1 MVMEMRL
8 LTIGLLFTL
17 LIGAVGVGRWAMGLQ
32 RGRRLA
38 AAQVKTTAPVAPL
51 NLNATGLLIIF
62 GVTDKEPTDWSG
74 EISVSTG
81 EIIALSGWRLGPKA
95 AIEGNR
101 FFLNSRFA
109 GPQQKQIIPP
119 GLFVTLQAPEDATVR
134 VATKQ
139 GEFSFRLGEIVF
151 GQPKLFLD
159 GRVRVERI
167 PASFRLTSAT
177 TEEDFPVAV
186 TDAKGNL
193 WVAFT
198 VYTHGGQPNLG
209 EPLTEEPKDFE
220 FLRPK
225 GNGDQ
230 IWLMSFDGKRWS
242 EPMPVTEKGLD
253 VWKPTVALD
262 GRGGIW
268 VIWSQNLRGNWE
280 LMGRRYDLASRQWG
294 KVERLTNAEGADI
307 NAVATTDAKG
317 RVWLAWQGW
326 RGDNFDIW
334 LMNLGERKPIRI
346 STSNANDWSPSIAAT
361 KDGLVIVAWDT
372 YDRGNYDIWLAQVQG
387 GKVKQRIAV
396 AQTLRFEARPQLLV
410 DAQNRI
416 WVAYEEG
423 DVSWGKD
430 FADIGEF
437 KTPIARFNL
446 GAPLYLTRTIQVKV
460 WANGRL
466 QQPIG
471 DVRMNFP
478 ETLQRSISCPRIA
491 ADERGRIWLLFR
503 HATNPD
509 GSNENWSSYAVF
521 YDGEQWSAPTILP
534 QSVNI
539 REIGVAL
546 ALVRGTLVAIYPSD
560 KRPAGT
566 DSRLDSDLF
575 AAVLNL
581 PGEAKPIKL
590 VASSATYEGK
600 MPIVV
605 PYTPKEVVHPNE
617 KQDIARMRSFRLKLG
632 GKTYLLLRGEFH
644 RHTELTAHRDGIR
657 LEWRGSGQPDG
668 SLEDTWRYALDAADF
683 DWMGLGDHDNGYH
696 HEYLWWLSQKTTD
709 LFNHPP
715 RFIGMFTYE
724 RSVPY
729 PSGHRNVMFA
739 QRGIRP
745 LPRLGG
751 GQRQELLMGT
761 PERGAPDV
769 KMLYRYLKTFGG
781 ICASHTSATNMGT
794 DWRDNDPVAEPVVE
808 IYQGCRQNYEY
819 LGAPRSAT
827 KAEEVVDSWQPA
839 GFVWE
844 AFKKGYKLGFQCS
857 SDHVSTH
864 ISYAV
869 VFAEAPTREA
879 IVDAFRKRH
888 SYGATDNILLVVT
901 CGEHLMGDAFV
912 VKKPPIFDIYVVG
925 TSPIARLHIIKD
937 FKHVYTTEPKR
948 REVRLRWQDN
958 EIEKGKTSWYYVR
971 VEQEDGQLA
980 WSSPMW
986 IRYE

>member
-1 MVMEMRL
+1 MAMRL
-8 LTIGLLFTL
+8 SRIGLLLAF
-17 LIGAVGVGRWAMGLQ
+17 LISAVSVGRWAVGLQ
-32 RGRRLA
+32 QGRRSA
-38 AAQVKTTAPVAPL
+38 DQPKSVIPFVPI
-51 NLNATGLLIIF
+51 NLNATGLFITF
-62 GVTDKEPTDWSG
+62 GVTDKEPTNWSG

-109 GPQQKQIIPP
+109 GQQQKQIISP
-119 GLFVTLQAPEDATVR
+119 GLFVTLRAPDDATVR

-139 GEFSFRLGEIVF
+139 GEFSFRLGDIAF
-151 GQPKLFLD
+151 GQPKSFLD
-159 GRVRVERI
+159 GRVLVERT
-167 PASFRLTSAT
+167 PASFRLTSAA
-177 TEEDFPVAV
+177 TEEDFPAAA
-186 TDAKGNL
+186 TDAGGNVWL
-193 WVAFT
+193 VSV

-209 EPLTEEPKDFE
+209 SPLTEEPKDFE

-230 IWLMSFDGKRWS
+230 IWLVRFDGTNWS
-242 EPMPVTEKGLD
+242 EPMPVTENGLD
-253 VWKPTVALD
+253 VWKPTIAID

-268 VIWSQNLRGNWE
+268 VIWSQNLKGNWE
-280 LMGRRYDLASRQWG
+280 LMARRYDPISRQWG
-294 KVERLTNAEGADI
+294 KAERLTNANGSDI

-317 RVWLAWQGW
+317 TVWVAWQGW
-326 RGDNFDIW
+326 RDGNFDIW
-334 LMNLGERKPIRI
+334 LMRLDERKPIRI
-346 STSNANDWSPSIAAT
+346 STSNANDWSPAIAAT
-361 KDGLVIVAWDT
+361 RDGLVFVAWDT
-372 YDRGNYDIWLAQVQG
+372 YDRGNYDVWLSQVQG
-387 GKVKQRIAV
+387 GKVTQRMAI

-410 DAQNRI
+410 DAQNRLWI
-416 WVAYEEG
+416 AYEEG

-430 FADIGEF
+430 FAQFGQ
-437 KTPIARFNL
+437 PVAHLNR
-446 GAPLYLTRTIQVKV
+446 GAPLYLTRTIRVKV

-466 QQPIG
+466 QQPFG

-478 ETLQRSISCPRIA
+478 NTLQRSISCPRIA
-491 ADERGRIWLLFR
+491 ADEKGRIWLLFR

-521 YDGEQWSAPTILP
+521 YDGEQWSAPIVLP

-539 REIGVAL
+539 REISTAL
-546 ALVRGTLVAIYPSD
+546 VLVRGTLVAIYPSD

-566 DSRLDSDLF
+566 ASRLDSDLF
-575 AAVLNL
+575 AAVLSV
-581 PGEAKPIKL
+581 PGEAKPTKL
-590 VASSATYEGK
+590 VASSATYEGE
-600 MPIVV
+600 MPVV
-605 PYTPKEVVHPNE
+605 VTYTPKEVVHPNE
-617 KQDIARMRSFRLKLG
+617 KQDIARIRSFRLKLG

-644 RHTELTAHRDGIR
+644 RHTELTAHWDGVR
-657 LEWRGSGQPDG
+657 LGRLGPDGGGFDG
-668 SLEDTWRYALDAADF
+668 SLEDTWRYALDAADL

-709 LFNHPP
+709 IVNHPP
-715 RFIGMFTYE
+715 HFIGMFTYE
-724 RSVPY
+724 RSVNY

-751 GQRQELLMGT
+751 AQRQELLMGT
-761 PERGAPDV
+761 PEAGAPDV

-781 ICASHTSATNMGT
+781 ICAPHTSATNMGT

-827 KAEEVVDSWQPA
+827 KAEESIGGWQPS

-844 AFKKGYKLGFQCS
+844 AFRKGYKLGFECS

-879 IVDAFRKRH
+879 IVDAFKKRH

-901 CGEHLMGDAFV
+901 CGDHLMGDEFT
-912 VKKPPIFDIYVVG
+912 VKKPPILDIHVVG
-925 TSPIARLHIIKD
+925 TAPIARLHIIKD

-948 REVRLRWQDN
+948 REVKLRWQDN
-958 EIEKGKTSWYYVR
+958 DIERGKTSWYYVR

>member
-1 MVMEMRL
+1 MMRSL
-8 LTIGLLFTL
+8 VVGLLLAF
-17 LIGAVGVGRWAMGLQ
+17 LIGAVGVGRWAVGLQ
-32 RGRRLA
+32 QGRRLA
-38 AAQVKTTAPVAPL
+38 DQPEKSVALVAPL
-51 NLNATGLLIIF
+51 NLNATGLFIVF
-62 GVTDKEPTDWSG
+62 GVTDKEPTNWSG
-74 EISVSTG
+74 EISVSPG
-81 EIIALSGWRLGPKA
+81 QILALSGWRLGPKA

-109 GPQQKQIIPP
+109 GPQQKQIISP
-119 GLFVTLQAPEDATVR
+119 GLFVTLQAPEDAIVK

-167 PASFRLTSAT
+167 PASFRLTNAA
-177 TEEDFPVAV
+177 TEEDFPAAIA
-186 TDAKGNL
+186 DAKGNL
-193 WVAFT
+193 WLAFT

-209 EPLTEEPKDFE
+209 EPLVEEPKDFE
-220 FLRPK
+220 FVCPK

-230 IWLMSFDGKRWS
+230 IWLVRFDGKDWS
-242 EPMPVTEKGLD
+242 EPMPVTENGLD
-253 VWKPTVALD
+253 VWKPTVIVD
-262 GRGGIW
+262 GKGSVW
-268 VIWSQNLRGNWE
+268 VIWSQNLNGNWE
-280 LMGRRYDLASRQWG
+280 LMARSYEPISRRWG
-294 KVERLTNAEGADI
+294 KIERLTNAEGADI
-307 NAVATTDAKG
+307 NVVATRDAKG
-317 RVWLAWQGW
+317 TVWLAWQGW
-326 RGDNFDIW
+326 RDGNFDIW
-334 LMNLGERKPIRI
+334 LMRLDERKPIRI
-346 STSNANDWSPSIAAT
+346 STSNANDWSPAIAAT

-372 YDRGNYDIWLAQVQG
+372 YDRGNYDVWLAQVQG
-387 GKVKQRIAV
+387 GRVLQRIPV

-410 DAQNRI
+410 DAQSRI

-430 FADIGEF
+430 FAQF
-437 KTPIARFNL
+437 AQPVAHLNR
-446 GAPLYLTRTIQVKV
+446 GAPLYLTRTIRVKV
-460 WANGRL
+460 WTDGRW
-466 QQPIG
+466 QQPLG

-478 ETLQRSISCPRIA
+478 DNLRRNISCHRIA
-491 ADERGRIWLLFR
+491 ADEKGRIWLLFR

-509 GSNENWSSYAVF
+509 GSQENWTSYAVF
-521 YDGEQWSAPTILP
+521 YDGEQWSTPIILP

-546 ALVRGTLVAIYPSD
+546 ALVRGTLVAVYPSD

-566 DSRLDSDLF
+566 GSRLDSDLF
-575 AAVLNL
+575 ASVLNVT
-581 PGEAKPIKL
+581 GEAKPIKL
-590 VASSATYEGK
+590 VASSATDEEQLPTTPATRRRQARLQLAGQA
-600 MPIVV
+600 
-605 PYTPKEVVHPNE
+605 YTPMEVVHPNE
-617 KQDIARMRSFRLKLG
+617 KQDIARMRSFRLKIG

-644 RHTELTAHRDGIR
+644 RHSELTSHNDG
-657 LEWRGSGQPDG
+657 PDG
-668 SLEDTWRYALDAADF
+668 SLEDNWRYALDAADL

-709 LFNHPP
+709 IVNHPP

-761 PERGAPDV
+761 PEGGAPDV

-808 IYQGCRQNYEY
+808 IYQGHRQNYEY
-819 LGAPRSAT
+819 LGAPLSAT
-827 KAEEVVDSWQPA
+827 KAEESIGGWQPS

-879 IVDAFRKRH
+879 IVDAFKKRH

-901 CGEHLMGDAFV
+901 CGEHLMGDEFTL
-912 VKKPPIFDIYVVG
+912 KKPPVFDIYVVG
-925 TSPIARLHIIKD
+925 TAPIARLHIIKD
-937 FKHVYTTEPKR
+937 FRHVYTTEPKR
-948 REVRLRWQDN
+948 REVKLRWQDN
-958 EIEKGKTSWYYVR
+958 DIERGKTSWYYVR